1 MIDTVTNLVE
11 LVRLENKSSAHVALQ
26 FENTWLSRYPRP
38 LHCIYDQGGEFTGYQ
53 FQNLLARHS
62 IQRHAISAK
71 NPQANSICERMH
83 QTVGN
88 MLRAMISLNP
98 PDGVDSA
105 KALVDTALANC
116 LFATR
121 SAIHGSLKASP
132 GSLAFGWNMVLDIPI
147 IADWQLIQQH
157 CQQLIDSRLIA
168 ANRKRFSYDYHI
180 GDEVLKL
187 TFKPDKLSTRANGPY
202 RIETVH
208 TNGTVTIRLNPQTL
222 GTHFY

>member
-1 MIDTVTNLVE
+1 
-11 LVRLENKSSAHVALQ
+11 
-26 FENTWLSRYPRP
+26 
-38 LHCIYDQGGEFTGYQ
+38 
-53 FQNLLARHS
+53 
-62 IQRHAISAK
+62 
-71 NPQANSICERMH
+71 MH

-132 GSLAFGWNMVLDIPI
+132 GSLAFGRDMVLDIPL

-157 CQQLIDSRLIA
+157 RQQLIDSRLIA

-208 TNGTVTIRLNPQTL
+208 TNGTVTIRLNPQTIERISIRRIKP
-222 GTHFY
+222 YKR